1 MLFGL
6 HTSWILLGALALEGA
21 VGYPAWIWR
30 SIGHPVSWMGRFL
43 SFGEAWLNS
52 HSRHPRRDFL
62 SGMVW
67 LAGGITLLG
76 AMTWTLSATLGHVAH
91 GWMVELLIIATLVA
105 SRSLH
110 THVRDV
116 QSALSCNNIADARQ
130 KVSLIVGRNT
140 DALEAPAIARAA
152 VESLAENASDGVIAP
167 LFWGLVAGLPGIAVY
182 KLVNTADSMWGHRS
196 DRYEWFGKAA
206 ARLDDFL
213 NLVPARLT
221 GILFCL
227 SAGSLRRSRAAFRVM
242 SRDASKHLSPN
253 AGWPEAAVAGA
264 LDCRLGGPR
273 MYQAGIT
280 QGVWLGD
287 GSEDLEASDLDRS
300 LKLYLTMLGMIA
312 AMIFVIALVGG
323 API

>member
-1 MLFGL
+1 MALGL
-6 HTSWILLGALALEGA
+6 YMPWVLLGALAFEGV
-21 VGYPAWIWR
+21 VGYPAWVWR

-43 SFGEAWLNS
+43 HLGEACLNS

-62 SGMVW
+62 SGMGW
-67 LAGGITLLG
+67 LAAGVTLLG
-76 AMTWTLSATLGHVAH
+76 AMTWTLSAALGQIAY
-91 GWMVELLIIATLVA
+91 GWMGELIIIATLVA
-105 SRSLH
+105 SRSLY

-116 QSALSCNNIADARQ
+116 QSALSSNNIVEAR
-130 KVSLIVGRNT
+130 KRVSLIVGRNT
-140 DALEAPAIARAA
+140 DTLEEPAIARAA
-152 VESLAENASDGVIAP
+152 VESLAENTSDGVVAP
-167 LFWGLVAGLPGIAVY
+167 LFWGLVAGLPGIAIY
-182 KLVNTADSMWGHRS
+182 KLVNTADSMWGHRNS
-196 DRYEWFGKAA
+196 RYEWFGKSA

-213 NLVPARLT
+213 NLIPARLT
-221 GILFCL
+221 GVLFCL
-227 SAGSLRRSRAAFRVM
+227 SAASLQRSRAAFRVM

-300 LKLYLTMLGMIA
+300 LKLYLTMLGMVA